1 MDIADWFSASLGE
14 VNARRP
20 IILPSIWRKRCSLMS
35 LGGNLHMAMLTTA
48 FDAGGHE
55 SDQPFMVVAG
65 FISTAA
71 NWINFSRDW
80 RARLTEAGIRDFHMH
95 KFLHPKHRPLVRDLA
110 DIILRHSFRKFSV
123 IVKIE
128 AIPPSF
134 RTFRLNAYALAG
146 RIAAANVTMWQLQEW
161 PASQVEYVF
170 EDGDKGK
177 GLLMEKMRRDGY
189 PDPIFRPRTDRVG
202 KSGIS
207 IPAFLPL
214 QGADILA

>member
-1 MDIADWFSASLGE
+1 MEPGMDIADWFSASLGE

-35 LGGNLHMAMLTTA
+35 LDGNLHMAMLMTG

-80 RARLTEAGIRDFHMH
+80 RPRLTEAGIRDFHMN
-95 KFLHPKHRPLVRDLA
+95 KFLHPKRRPLVRGLA

-161 PASQVEYVF
+161 PAAQVGYVF

-177 GLLMEKMRRDGY
+177 GLLMEKMRGGRFAA
-189 PDPIFRPRTDRVG
+189 PIFLPR
-202 KSGIS
+202 KN
-207 IPAFLPL
+207 
-214 QGADILA
+214 QGGQNGA

>member
-1 MDIADWFSASLGE
+1 MEPGMDIADWFSASLGE

-55 SDQPFMVVAG
+55 VEQRFMLVAG

-146 RIAAANVTMWQLQEW
+146 RIAAANVTMWQLQEKS
-161 PASQVEYVF
+161 PLHGEKVF
-170 EDGDKGK
+170 EDAAKRK
-177 GLLMEKMRRDGY
+177 KAPIEKMRRGGVLH
-189 PDPIFRPRTDRVG
+189 R
-202 KSGIS
+202 
-207 IPAFLPL
+207 
-214 QGADILA
+214 Q